1 MKLFKINVEDKM
13 NKIYILILLSGFL
26 ISCARTPISGNAA
39 FLLTSASDENKQG
52 DEAYRQIL
60 SKEKEVKGTRE
71 AKMVEEIG
79 KRIAAVA
86 NQPDFQWE
94 FKTLESDTPN
104 AFCLPG
110 GKVAV
115 YTGIFKY
122 AENEAG
128 LATVMGH
135 EIGHAIARHGGQR
148 MSQQMATNAA
158 LVGLSVVGLSK
169 MDPLKKTAV
178 MAALGAGAT
187 YGIILPFSRSHE
199 TEADEI
205 GLVLMSKAGYD
216 PRESVNFWD
225 RFSKAGG
232 HAPPEFLSTHPGSE
246 KRRDHLQS
254 LLPKVQNEYD
264 KSAKLG
270 IGKKI

>member
-1 MKLFKINVEDKM
+1 MRTPLLTF
-13 NKIYILILLSGFL
+13 ILLTTLLS
-26 ISCARTPISGNAA
+26 SCSTTPVSGNKA
-39 FLLTSASDENKQG
+39 FLLTSSETENKQG
-52 DEAYRQIL
+52 EEAYREIL
-60 SKEKEVKGTRE
+60 SKEKEIKGTRE

-94 FKTLESDTPN
+94 FKLLQSDEPN

-115 YTGIFKY
+115 YSGIFKY
-122 AENEAG
+122 AKNEAG
-128 LATVMGH
+128 LATIMGH

-158 LVGLSVVGLSK
+158 LAGLAVVGLAK
-169 MDPLKKTAV
+169 MDQTKKTIA

-205 GLVLMSKAGYD
+205 GLVLMSEAGYD

-225 RFSKAGG
+225 RFSQAGG
-232 HAPPEFLSTHPGSE
+232 KSPPEFLSTHPNSE
-246 KRRDHLQS
+246 KRRDNLKAM
-254 LLPKVQNEYD
+254 LPKVMPLYE
-264 KSAKLG
+264 KAP
-270 IGKKI
+270 KKIGVGQNI

>member
-1 MKLFKINVEDKM
+1 MKT
-13 NKIYILILLSGFL
+13 ILLSATL
-26 ISCARTPISGNAA
+26 LLSVACSTTPVTGNKA
-39 FLLTSASDENKQG
+39 FLLTSSESENKQG
-52 DEAYRQIL
+52 EEAYREIL

-86 NQPDFQWE
+86 NQPDFKWE
-94 FKTLESDTPN
+94 FRTLESNEPN

-122 AENEAG
+122 AQNEAG

-148 MSQQMATNAA
+148 MSQQMATN
-158 LVGLSVVGLSK
+158 GLLAGLAVVGLSK
-169 MDPLKKTAV
+169 MDNTKKTVV

-187 YGIILPFSRSHE
+187 YGIILPFSRKHE

-232 HAPPEFLSTHPGSE
+232 KAPPEFLSTHPNSE
-246 KRRDHLQS
+246 SRREHLREM
-254 LLPKVQNEYD
+254 LPKVMPDYEQ
-264 KSAKLG
+264 SAKIG
-270 IGKKI
+270 IGKTL

>member
-1 MKLFKINVEDKM
+1 MKFLLKFL
-13 NKIYILILLSGFL
+13 LI
-26 ISCARTPISGNAA
+26 ISLVSCSTTPVSGNKA
-39 FLLTSASDENKQG
+39 FLLTSASSENQQG
-52 DEAYRQIL
+52 EDAYREIL
-60 SKEKEVKGTRE
+60 AKEKEVKGTPQAR
-71 AKMVEEIG
+71 MVEEIG

-86 NQPDFQWE
+86 NQPDFKWE
-94 FKTLESDTPN
+94 FRTLESNEPN

-122 AENEAG
+122 AQNEAG

-158 LVGLSVVGLSK
+158 MAGLAIIGLSK
-169 MDPLKKTAV
+169 MDDTKKSIT

-187 YGIILPFSRSHE
+187 YGLILPFSRKHE

-216 PRESVNFWD
+216 PKESVNFWD

-232 HAPPEFLSTHPGSE
+232 KSQPEFLSTHPNSE
-246 KRRDHLQS
+246 NRREHLRAM
-254 LLPKVQNEYD
+254 LPKVMPSYEG
-264 KSAKLG
+264 SSKLG
-270 IGKKI
+270 TGANL

>member
-1 MKLFKINVEDKM
+1 MKN
-13 NKIYILILLSGFL
+13 ILILSLLLLSL
-26 ISCARTPISGNAA
+26 SCSTTPVSGNKA
-39 FLLTSASDENKQG
+39 FLLTTSATENQQG
-52 DEAYRQIL
+52 DEAYKEIL
-60 SKEKEVKGTRE
+60 KKEKEITGTPE

-79 KRIAAVA
+79 RRIAAVA
-86 NQPDFQWE
+86 NQPDFKWE
-94 FKTLESDTPN
+94 FRTLQSDEPN

-122 AENEAG
+122 AKNEAG

-158 LVGLSVVGLSK
+158 LAGLAIVGLSK
-169 MDPLKKTAV
+169 LDSTKKTMA

-216 PRESVNFWD
+216 PSESVNFWD

-232 HAPPEFLSTHPGSE
+232 KSQPEFLSTHPNSE
-246 KRRDHLQS
+246 NRREHLKA
-254 LLPKVQNEYD
+254 LLPKVAPDYAA
-264 KSAKLG
+264 SSKLG
-270 IGKKI
+270 IGRSL

>member
-1 MKLFKINVEDKM
+1 M
-13 NKIYILILLSGFL
+13 NKILIGLLVTMMA
-26 ISCARTPISGNAA
+26 SCSTTPVSGNKA
-39 FLLTSASDENKQG
+39 FLLTSAANENQQG
-52 DEAYRQIL
+52 DEAYKEIL
-60 SKEKEVKGTRE
+60 SKEKVITGTAQAR
-71 AKMVEEIG
+71 MVEEIG

-94 FKTLESDTPN
+94 FKTLQSDEPN

-122 AENEAG
+122 AKNEAG
-128 LATVMGH
+128 LATIMGH

-158 LVGLSVVGLSK
+158 LASLAIVGLSK
-169 MDPLKKTAV
+169 LDDTKKTLA

-187 YGIILPFSRSHE
+187 YGIILPFSRKHE

-205 GLVLMSKAGYD
+205 GLVLMAKAGYD
-216 PRESVNFWD
+216 PIEAVNFWD
-225 RFSKAGG
+225 RFSQASAGK
-232 HAPPEFLSTHPGSE
+232 APPEFLSTHPNSE
-246 KRRDHLQS
+246 NRREHLRELQS
-254 LLPKVQNEYD
+254 RVQGDYQA
-264 KSAKLG
+264 SPKLG
-270 IGKKI
+270 LGKNL